1 MCPEDITV
9 IEPVPPFIILKEVH
23 IQEAISDW
31 LKSRCSYVIDKNKI
45 TWEYENRGDNYD
57 VELALIGA
65 KVELPLIFNYAHLY
79 QGINSPPLDG

>member
-1 MCPEDITV
+1 MNLPEDITI

-45 TWEYENRGDNYD
+45 TWEYENRGD
-57 VELALIGA
+57 LIGA

-79 QGINSPPLDG
+79 QGVNPPLDG